1 MKRLIIFLSALILG
15 FTAGAQE
22 LDSLTRATMDTTLVG
37 RDIMNLMGSGIKV
50 SQSSAVRTALAGYI
64 SANRTKNVS
73 GYRIRVF
80 YDNSPQARTRSES
93 IAAYISSQ
101 YPEAGVYRSFESPN
115 YKVTVG
121 DFRSKDEALKL
132 YMALKSIYP
141 TAYII
146 KEKSINYPM

>member
-22 LDSLTRATMDTTLVG
+22 LDSLIRATMDTTLVG

-93 IAAYISSQ
+93 IAAYIRSQ

>member
-1 MKRLIIFLSALILG
+1 MKRLLLILSALIFALS
-15 FTAGAQE
+15 AGAQE

-37 RDIMNLMGSGIKV
+37 RDIMSLMGNGIKV
-50 SQSSAVRTALAGYI
+50 KQSSAVRSALASYI
-64 SANRTKNVS
+64 TANKTKQVP

-93 IAAYISSQ
+93 IAAYIRAQ
-101 YPEAGVYRSFESPN
+101 YPEAGVYRSFEIPN

-121 DFRSKDEALKL
+121 DFRSKEEALKL

-146 KEKSINYPM
+146 KEKKINYPK